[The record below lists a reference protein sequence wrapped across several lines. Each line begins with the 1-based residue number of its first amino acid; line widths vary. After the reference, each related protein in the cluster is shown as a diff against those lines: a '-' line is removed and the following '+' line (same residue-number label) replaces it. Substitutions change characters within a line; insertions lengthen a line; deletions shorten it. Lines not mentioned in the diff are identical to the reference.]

1 MYFNKLIYINLFYR
15 VYQILFSLFIPLITF
30 QKGSIHCVWAILLLV
45 PASFF
50 CFRKGIRVAV
60 HAIFFRFQKV
70 YGVIFYLKKDENRR

>member
-15 VYQILFSLFIPLITF
+15 VYQILFSFFYSVNHLS
-30 QKGSIHCVWAILLLV
+30 KGSIHCVWAILLLV
-45 PASFF
+45 PESFF
-50 CFRKGIRVAV
+50 SFRKDIGVAV

>member
-1 MYFNKLIYINLFYR
+1 MYFYKLIFVNLFYR

-45 PASFF
+45 PGSFF
-50 CFRKGIRVAV
+50 SFRKDIGVAV

-70 YGVIFYLKKDENRR
+70 YGVIFYLKKD